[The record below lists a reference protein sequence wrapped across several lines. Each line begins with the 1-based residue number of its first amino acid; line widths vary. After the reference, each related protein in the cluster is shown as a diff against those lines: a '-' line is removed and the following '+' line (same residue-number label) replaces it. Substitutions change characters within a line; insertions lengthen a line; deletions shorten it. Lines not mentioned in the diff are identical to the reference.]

1 MSPNPVEEVIAK
13 TKRAQRALSVIGIF
27 GPFLLFW
34 TIELIAYRG
43 RIRERAFSILILCT
57 AGIWAGLYFWS
68 VATFRA
74 FVRAKNHDSKA
85 SKKRFR
91 GFIFGIIAVV
101 LLGLAYTSNDGHFG
115 AWPVVNTTVILRMLA
130 LPIIGAVLISMV
142 FKRFIEAFA
151 IDGPRRRIVRNA
163 TGQIEV
169 VLVKPPV
176 KTTTS
181 QTIIFCV
188 PLTVLWGAISFA
200 SSIGIDLM
208 KGQTLSLGYHK
219 IYLHKSPEAFWTYIE
234 VYVAGVL
241 LAVAL
246 CGWNFWE
253 FIAEERKRQ
262 STSISKAIILLTGL
276 AYSGLLMAL
285 CRLFYKALLLE
296 N

>member
-13 TKRAQRALSVIGIF
+13 TKRAQRAMLVTGIF
-27 GPFLLFW
+27 GPFLLLW
-34 TIELIAYRG
+34 TIDLIAYRG
-43 RIRERAFSILILCT
+43 RIRERAFLILILCT
-57 AGIWAGLYFWS
+57 AGIWAGLYTWS
-68 VATFRA
+68 VRTFRA
-74 FVRAKNHDSKA
+74 VVRSKRPDSKA
-85 SKKRFR
+85 PEQRYR
-91 GFIFGIIAVV
+91 GFIFCIIAVV
-101 LLGLAYTSNDGHFG
+101 LLGFAYTSNDGPFG
-115 AWPVVNTTVILRMLA
+115 AWPVVKTTVILRMLV
-130 LPIIGAVLISMV
+130 LPIIGAALISMA
-142 FKRFIEAFA
+142 FKRFIEACA
-151 IDGPRRRIVRNA
+151 IEGPRRRFVRNA
-163 TGQIEV
+163 MGQIEV

-188 PLTVLWGAISFA
+188 PLTVLWGAIGFA

-219 IYLHKSPEAFWTYIE
+219 IYLHNSPEAFWTYIE

-241 LAVAL
+241 LAVTL

-253 FIAEERKRQ
+253 FVAEERKRQ

-276 AYSGLLMAL
+276 AYSGLLLAL
-285 CRLFYKALLLE
+285 CRLFYQALLLE